1 MKIVPL
7 IGPCGKIPILIRD
20 DDINFFTQYNKLN
33 LIYSEAWKKSFKVS
47 FSIIPY
53 QISMNDPCVPPNYRN
68 VQKNCYSIEKNEK
81 LCSYLREKI
90 AMNQVEIIQHGLT
103 HKLSNG
109 RGEFSEMF
117 YPRILNPVEDSREK
131 VPIHNII
138 DPVNKDQ
145 KYESNFEAYLNIG
158 RNILKKSLNIDPLIF
173 VPPYDDISYE
183 NINLISRAGMIPV
196 YGQSKYHKLFRSNLI
211 PSKIK
216 SYLVLRIIK
225 KFANKGFIIP
235 LMMSN
240 LDYFKAEPKNGL
252 PLYIPRRL
260 KLNPISQDEK
270 ELIASESKVFLN
282 WVYRTVAHCK
292 IYRNPICI
300 LNHYHHY
307 FYDWHQYKITRNNLF
322 TQWSLILNLLDK
334 IPFSWKTNF
343 YDLYQR
349 IQDIRKIKFTE
360 TGNKITIQSS
370 QHAVTD
376 LSFKVDKKIELKN
389 DNIICDHY
397 DERIITVK
405 KINPGTNVTIYLR

>member
-20 DDINFFTQYNKLN
+20 DDINIFTQYNKLN

-117 YPRILNPVEDSREK
+117 YPRILNPVEDSRDK

-158 RNILKKSLNIDPLIF
+158 RNILKKS
-173 VPPYDDISYE
+173 
-183 NINLISRAGMIPV
+183 
-196 YGQSKYHKLFRSNLI
+196 
-211 PSKIK
+211 
-216 SYLVLRIIK
+216 
-225 KFANKGFIIP
+225 
-235 LMMSN
+235 
-240 LDYFKAEPKNGL
+240 
-252 PLYIPRRL
+252 
-260 KLNPISQDEK
+260 
-270 ELIASESKVFLN
+270 
-282 WVYRTVAHCK
+282 
-292 IYRNPICI
+292 
-300 LNHYHHY
+300 
-307 FYDWHQYKITRNNLF
+307 
-322 TQWSLILNLLDK
+322 
-334 IPFSWKTNF
+334 
-343 YDLYQR
+343 
-349 IQDIRKIKFTE
+349 
-360 TGNKITIQSS
+360 
-370 QHAVTD
+370 
-376 LSFKVDKKIELKN
+376 
-389 DNIICDHY
+389 
-397 DERIITVK
+397 
-405 KINPGTNVTIYLR
+405 